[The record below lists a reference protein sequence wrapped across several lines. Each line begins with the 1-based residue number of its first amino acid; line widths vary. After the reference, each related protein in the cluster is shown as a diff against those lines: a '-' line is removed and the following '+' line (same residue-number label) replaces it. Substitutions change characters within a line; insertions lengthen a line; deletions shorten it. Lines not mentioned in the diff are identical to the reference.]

1 MLSRYDIV
9 LVAFP
14 FTDGP
19 AAKPRPA
26 LVITT
31 SDRHGD
37 VLLAFISSNISGP
50 TASDELDIPAEYP
63 GFSGTGLK
71 VSSRLRLSRM
81 TTLALP
87 LVKRRIGQLPL
98 ALQTTCQQV
107 LQRVIGGQG

>member
-31 SDRHGD
+31 SERHGD
-37 VLLAFISSNISGP
+37 VLLAFISSTSAVHRAAMSSTFLPIIQ
-50 TASDELDIPAEYP
+50 ASQAPA
-63 GFSGTGLK
+63 
-71 VSSRLRLSRM
+71 
-81 TTLALP
+81 
-87 LVKRRIGQLPL
+87 
-98 ALQTTCQQV
+98 
-107 LQRVIGGQG
+107 

>member
-31 SDRHGD
+31 SERHGD
-37 VLLAFISSNISGP
+37 VLLAFISSNVSGP
-50 TASDELDIPAEYP
+50 RAAM
-63 GFSGTGLK
+63 
-71 VSSRLRLSRM
+71 SSTS
-81 TTLALP
+81 LP
-87 LVKRRIGQLPL
+87 IIQ
-98 ALQTTCQQV
+98 AF
-107 LQRVIGGQG
+107 

>member
-26 LVITT
+26 LVIVT

-50 TASDELDIPAEYP
+50 TASDELDIPAEHP

-81 TTLALP
+81 TTLAM
-87 LVKRRIGQLPL
+87 QM
-98 ALQTTCQQV
+98 TCQQV
-107 LQRVIGGQG
+107 LQRVIGGQA

>member
-37 VLLAFISSNISGP
+37 VLLAFTSSNINGP
-50 TASDELDIPAEYP
+50 TASDELDIPAEHP
-63 GFSGTGLK
+63 GFTDTGLK
-71 VSSRLRLSRM
+71 VSSRLRLSRGRVRFG
-81 TTLALP
+81 LAS
-87 LVKRRIGQLPL
+87 
-98 ALQTTCQQV
+98 
-107 LQRVIGGQG
+107 

>member
-14 FTDGP
+14 FTDGQ

-31 SDRHGD
+31 SDRNGD

-50 TASDELDIPAEYP
+50 TASD
-63 GFSGTGLK
+63 
-71 VSSRLRLSRM
+71 
-81 TTLALP
+81 
-87 LVKRRIGQLPL
+87 
-98 ALQTTCQQV
+98 
-107 LQRVIGGQG
+107 

>member
-31 SDRHGD
+31 SERHGD
-37 VLLAFISSNISGP
+37 VLLAFISSNVSGP
-50 TASDELDIPAEYP
+50 PGHDELDIPADHP
-63 GFSGTGLK
+63 GFLGTGLK
-71 VSSRLRLSRM
+71 VSSRLQLSRM
-81 TTLALP
+81 GMVPVEGCRQLQAGGVTDP
-87 LVKRRIGQLPL
+87 GRRD
-98 ALQTTCQQV
+98 A
-107 LQRVIGGQG
+107 

>member
-1 MLSRYDIV
+1 MLSRHDIV

-31 SDRHGD
+31 SERHGD
-37 VLLAFISSNISGP
+37 VLLA
-50 TASDELDIPAEYP
+50 
-63 GFSGTGLK
+63 
-71 VSSRLRLSRM
+71 
-81 TTLALP
+81 
-87 LVKRRIGQLPL
+87 
-98 ALQTTCQQV
+98 LQTESQQV